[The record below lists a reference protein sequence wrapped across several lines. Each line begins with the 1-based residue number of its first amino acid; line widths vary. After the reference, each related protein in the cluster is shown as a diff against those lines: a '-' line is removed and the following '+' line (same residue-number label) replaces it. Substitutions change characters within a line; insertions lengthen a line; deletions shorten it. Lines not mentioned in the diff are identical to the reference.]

1 MRIAGVV
8 DSGLL
13 EHMMGH
19 HNLRLMHNA
28 AYDEFDPDYIR
39 KEYSNAESYLGSDDR
54 PGFSWSRKCL
64 ALWRART
71 PTRSRPRQQSP
82 NEVSPTI
89 FKADVSPI
97 ERISGKLT
105 LGSPAGARHKSSD

>member
-1 MRIAGVV
+1 MSVSHEIHPYVFWRWWKFQMRIAGVV

-19 HNLRLMHNA
+19 HNLRLMHGA

-39 KEYSNAESYLGSDDR
+39 KEYSNAEPYLGSDDR

-71 PTRSRPRQQSP
+71 PT
-82 NEVSPTI
+82 
-89 FKADVSPI
+89 
-97 ERISGKLT
+97 
-105 LGSPAGARHKSSD
+105 